1 MKRFYF
7 LLSALVGTTGLMNPA
22 FADGQQEEKII
33 ADAGAVVWKQ
43 APDIFPAGIKIACL
57 YGDLTK
63 HEPFTLRVMMP
74 PHSVIPLH
82 THNLDE
88 MLTVLSGNLDHYTGT
103 GTKKSAPHPLAAGA
117 FVHLPVNMAHAL
129 QAGDQPVVL
138 QVSGVGPFEMT
149 YVDLKDDPRHKLR

>member
-7 LLSALVGTTGLMNPA
+7 LLSAILWATPLMNQA
-22 FADGQQEEKII
+22 FAEGHQGEKII
-33 ADAGAVVWKQ
+33 ADAGAVVWQ
-43 APDIFPAGIKIACL
+43 PAPAIFPSGIKIAYL
-57 YGDLTK
+57 YGDLAK

-74 PHSVIPLH
+74 PHSFIPLH

-88 MLTVLSGNLDHYTGT
+88 MLTVISGGLDHYTGT
-103 GTKKSAPHPLAAGA
+103 SMKNATTHHMASGG

-129 QAGDQPVVL
+129 KAGDHPVIL

-149 YVDLKDDPRHKLR
+149 YLNPRDDPRHQH